1 MSQNQ
6 LLDEALYRCN
16 KCGFCQ
22 AACPFYQTTREEWSV
37 GRGRL
42 RLLKG
47 VQEGDLPASSGY
59 TRAIYQCFSCSA
71 CNATC
76 PSGVPVEIRSP
87 GFKMKK
93 VDR

>member
-1 MSQNQ
+1 MSQRDM
-6 LLDEALYRCN
+6 LEEALYRCN

-47 VQEGDLPASSGY
+47 VQEGDLPAGSGY
-59 TRAIYQCFSCSA
+59 VRAIYQCFSCSA
-71 CNATC
+71 CNARRVS
-76 PSGVPVEIRSP
+76 PSNLCIRLSVNRRLP
-87 GFKMKK
+87 ST
-93 VDR
+93 